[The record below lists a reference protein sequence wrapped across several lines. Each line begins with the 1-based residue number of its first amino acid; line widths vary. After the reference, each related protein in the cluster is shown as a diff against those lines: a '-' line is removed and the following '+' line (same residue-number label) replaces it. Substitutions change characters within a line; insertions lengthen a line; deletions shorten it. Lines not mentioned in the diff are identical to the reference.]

1 MFSPAPTYGIFAALP
16 NFLRDNVPLVLV
28 ILVSA
33 IVGLLMVVVFGY
45 TSDQEAIHNVK
56 DQIKAHLLAV
66 RLYEDQLPVV
76 MASYGRILSGTGRYL
91 KLAFKPLL
99 YVILPLVLLIAQLD
113 RYLGFVPLN
122 TGQSFLLKVHTRNPG
137 SLDDVALQLPPG
149 LATTAPAVHVPSNN
163 EIAWRLMAEMDG
175 NYDVS
180 VAAAGQVFSKQAI
193 VSPAVARVSPVRLR
207 GRFWERMLVSSEPA
221 LPENGPIQSIEV
233 IYPARTIR
241 FAWLDWNWIWL
252 FFVLSMV
259 AGLFFKSVLGIE
271 I

>member
-1 MFSPAPTYGIFAALP
+1 MFSLVPTYGFFAALP
-16 NFLRDNVPLVLV
+16 SFFRDNLPLVLV

-33 IVGLLMVVVFGY
+33 IIGLLMVVVFGY
-45 TSDQEAIHNVK
+45 TSDQKAIHTVK

-122 TGQSFLLKVHTRNPG
+122 TGQPFLFKVHTRNSG

-149 LATTAPAVHVPSNN
+149 LATTAPAVHVPSDN
-163 EIAWRLMAEMDG
+163 EIAWRLVAEKDG
-175 NYDVS
+175 DYLVNI
-180 VAAAGQVFSKQAI
+180 AAAGQVFSKQAI

-207 GRFWERMLVSSEPA
+207 GKFWERIFVSGEPA

-233 IYPARTIR
+233 SYPARTIH
-241 FAWLDWNWIWL
+241 FAWLDWDWIWL

-259 AGLFFKSVLGIE
+259 AGLFFKSLLGIE